1 MKLNRRDLC
10 YAEGEP
16 DRNSFLFCWRAFPTR
31 RACVYSHARCFE
43 RTRIHACCIFLPLA
57 SLFVF
62 FPLYLF
68 NVRFLARPWLVDDAH
83 DLQALAKRCKRL
95 ATLAESSEESCRD
108 FVPSREHAFH
118 SFSSTTLKTNELA
131 QVF

>member
-31 RACVYSHARCFE
+31 SLRIQPRSMPRAYTYSRMLHLLAARF
-43 RTRIHACCIFLPLA
+43 P
-57 SLFVF
+57 FVF
-62 FPLYLF
+62 FSSIFLTF
-68 NVRFLARPWLVDDAH
+68 AFLARLWLVDNAH

-95 ATLAESSEESCRD
+95 EKMRCRD
-108 FVPSREHAFH
+108 FVPFTGTRLSILFFH
-118 SFSSTTLKTNELA
+118 NA
-131 QVF
+131 